1 MMGDDTERGQP
12 FDGRYR
18 VLGRLGVGGMA
29 TVYLAE
35 DSSLGRKVA
44 LKVMAERYAEDGEFV
59 ERFRREAQ
67 AAARLNHPN
76 IIAVYD
82 RGEADGRPYIA
93 MEYLQGRTLKQ
104 VIQKE
109 GPLPP
114 ERAIA
119 IAMQMLAGLRYA
131 HEHGVVHRDVKPHNV
146 LVGDDGRIKVTDFG
160 IAHAGDPQMTEVGSI
175 VGTAQ
180 YLSPE
185 QARGRAVGPQT
196 DIYSLGV
203 VLYEMLA
210 GPRAVRGRLVGRD
223 RDAARLRPAAAAAGA
238 RAGRARLA
246 RARRRAR
253 DAQGARAALR
263 QRRRVRRR
271 PRPRPPRPR
280 AGRRDGA
287 SRRSSRASRPR

>member
-1 MMGDDTERGQP
+1 MPWKNDPMTGDDTERRQP

-82 RGEADGRPYIA
+82 RGEAEGRPYIA

-109 GPLPP
+109 GQLPP

-119 IAMQMLAGLRYA
+119 
-131 HEHGVVHRDVKPHNV
+131 
-146 LVGDDGRIKVTDFG
+146 TDES
-160 IAHAGDPQMTEVGSI
+160 PSK
-175 VGTAQ
+175 GT
-180 YLSPE
+180 
-185 QARGRAVGPQT
+185 
-196 DIYSLGV
+196 
-203 VLYEMLA
+203 
-210 GPRAVRGRLVGRD
+210 
-223 RDAARLRPAAAAAGA
+223 RPA
-238 RAGRARLA
+238 
-246 RARRRAR
+246 
-253 DAQGARAALR
+253 
-263 QRRRVRRR
+263 
-271 PRPRPPRPR
+271 
-280 AGRRDGA
+280 
-287 SRRSSRASRPR
+287 SIS

>member
-1 MMGDDTERGQP
+1 MTGDDTERGQP

-114 ERAIA
+114 SARSRSRCRCSRACA
-119 IAMQMLAGLRYA
+119 TR
-131 HEHGVVHRDVKPHNV
+131 
-146 LVGDDGRIKVTDFG
+146 T
-160 IAHAGDPQMTEVGSI
+160 S
-175 VGTAQ
+175 TA
-180 YLSPE
+180 SCT
-185 QARGRAVGPQT
+185 ATSSRTTCSSAT
-196 DIYSLGV
+196 T
-203 VLYEMLA
+203 A
-210 GPRAVRGRLVGRD
+210 
-223 RDAARLRPAAAAAGA
+223 
-238 RAGRARLA
+238 
-246 RARRRAR
+246 
-253 DAQGARAALR
+253 
-263 QRRRVRRR
+263 
-271 PRPRPPRPR
+271 
-280 AGRRDGA
+280 A
-287 SRRSSRASRPR
+287 SR